1 MGLGKVNVRTS
12 AFTPSKKKEKASA
25 LSPKNSRTADKRAE
39 RSGRQAIAD
48 ELISTRKQRRNRARE
63 LSNHIISRWYRPPEI
78 ILLEKDYNCAVD
90 IWSLGCI
97 LSEMLYS
104 TEVYKKDSR
113 KDYKGKNKYL
123 FPGLSCYPLS
133 PCKEMIDSK
142 DQDVNIISDQDQLKL
157 ILDRLGK

>member
-1 MGLGKVNVRTS
+1 MGKFKEKSNT
-12 AFTPSKKKEKASA
+12 FTPLKKKEKASA
-25 LSPKNSRTADKRAE
+25 LSPKARTVEKRHE
-39 RSGRQAIAD
+39 RSGTDKQSIAE
-48 ELISTRKQRRNRARE
+48 ELISTRKQRKNQTRE

-90 IWSLGCI
+90 IWSMGCI

-104 TEVYKKDSR
+104 TEIYKNDSK
-113 KDYKGKNKYL
+113 KDYKGKKKYL

-142 DQDVNIISDQDQLKL
+142 EQDVNIISDQDQLKL